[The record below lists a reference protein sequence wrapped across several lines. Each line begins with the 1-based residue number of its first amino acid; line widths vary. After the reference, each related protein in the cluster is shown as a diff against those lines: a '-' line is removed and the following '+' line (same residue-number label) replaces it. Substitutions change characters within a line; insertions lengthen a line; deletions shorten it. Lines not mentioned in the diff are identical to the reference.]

1 MRRSLFKLRSFD
13 RVQKILILH
22 GQPRKFFYE
31 KTNQCLD
38 FIFEISALLDFVKEI
53 FKRRKNDQDLTS
65 RNIVF
70 E

>member
-1 MRRSLFKLRSFD
+1 MRRSLFKLRFFD
-13 RVQKILILH
+13 RVQKILIL
-22 GQPRKFFYE
+22 QPRKFFYE

-53 FKRRKNDQDLTS
+53 FKRRKNDQDLTT

>member
-1 MRRSLFKLRSFD
+1 MRRSLFKLRFFD
-13 RVQKILILH
+13 RVQKILILY
-22 GQPRKFFYE
+22 GKPRKFSYE

-38 FIFEISALLDFVKEI
+38 FIWKLALLDFVKEI
-53 FKRRKNDQDLTS
+53 FKRRKNDQDLTT